1 MKIFKWE
8 KVSKSGRNFAFKE
21 LCINLLGSI
30 VICILCFALI
40 YTVISEISL
49 LEAVGSSSFIK
60 EKSGKILLLFF
71 LFPFSL
77 FFLASIQK
85 LLNYKSEYLMTGFVK
100 GLFIALPL
108 FLLLVI
114 PFNLYI
120 ESYIKSNGYT
130 YCNWYTSPSFRGPD
144 VWLKNDELCL
154 QDGSVITSDIYDWFE
169 MHNEKG
175 IEPTLNELEVFIQE
189 TRAEYNR

>member
-8 KVSKSGRNFAFKE
+8 KVSESDRNFAFKE
-21 LCINLLGSI
+21 LCINLLGPI

-49 LEAVGSSSFIK
+49 LEDVGSSSFIK
-60 EKSGKILLLFF
+60 EKSGKVLLLFF
-71 LFPFSL
+71 FFPFSL
-77 FFLASIQK
+77 FFLAYIQK
-85 LLNYKSEYLMTGFVK
+85 LLNYKSEYLMAGFVK
-100 GLFIALPL
+100 GLFIALSL
-108 FLLLVI
+108 FFLLVI
-114 PFNLYI
+114 PFNLYV

-130 YCNWYTSPSFRGPD
+130 YCNWYTQPSVRAPD

-169 MHNEKG
+169 MHNEKR

>member
-8 KVSKSGRNFAFKE
+8 KASKSGRNLAFKE
-21 LCINLLGSI
+21 LFINFLGPI
-30 VICILCFALI
+30 LICIICFALI

-49 LEAVGSSSFIK
+49 LEAVGSSPFIK
-60 EKSGKILLLFF
+60 EKSGKVLLLFF

-169 MHNEKG
+169 MHNEKR

>member
-8 KVSKSGRNFAFKE
+8 KVSESDRNFAFKE
-21 LCINLLGSI
+21 LCINLLGPI

-49 LEAVGSSSFIK
+49 LEDVGSSSFIK
-60 EKSGKILLLFF
+60 EKSGKVLLLFF
-71 LFPFSL
+71 FFPFSL

-85 LLNYKSEYLMTGFVK
+85 LLNYKSEYLMAGFVK
-100 GLFIALPL
+100 GLFIALFL
-108 FLLLVI
+108 FFFLGI
-114 PFNLYI
+114 PFNLYV

-130 YCNWYTSPSFRGPD
+130 YCNWYTQPSVRAPD

-169 MHNEKG
+169 MHNEKR

>member
-8 KVSKSGRNFAFKE
+8 KASKSGRNLAFKE

-60 EKSGKILLLFF
+60 EKSGKVLLLFF

-114 PFNLYI
+114 PFNLYV

-130 YCNWYTSPSFRGPD
+130 YCNWYTKPSFRSPD

-154 QDGSVITSDIYDWFE
+154 QDGSVIISDIYDWFE

>member
-8 KVSKSGRNFAFKE
+8 KVSESDRNFAFKE
-21 LCINLLGSI
+21 LCINLLGPI

-49 LEAVGSSSFIK
+49 LEDVGSSSFIK
-60 EKSGKILLLFF
+60 EKSGKVLLLFF
-71 LFPFSL
+71 FFPFSL

-85 LLNYKSEYLMTGFVK
+85 LLNYKSEYLMAGFVK
-100 GLFIALPL
+100 GLFIALSL
-108 FLLLVI
+108 FFLLVI
-114 PFNLYI
+114 PFNLYV

-130 YCNWYTSPSFRGPD
+130 YCNWYTQPSVRAPD

-169 MHNEKG
+169 MHNEKR

>member
-8 KVSKSGRNFAFKE
+8 KVSKSSRNFAFKE
-21 LCINLLGSI
+21 LCINLLGPI

-49 LEAVGSSSFIK
+49 LEAVGSSYFIK
-60 EKSGKILLLFF
+60 EKSGKVLLLFF

-85 LLNYKSEYLMTGFVK
+85 LLNYKSEYLMAGFVK
-100 GLFIALPL
+100 GVFIALSL
-108 FLLLVI
+108 FFLLVI
-114 PFNLYI
+114 PFNLYV

-130 YCNWYTSPSFRGPD
+130 YCNWYTSPHS
-144 VWLKNDELCL
+144 
-154 QDGSVITSDIYDWFE
+154 
-169 MHNEKG
+169 
-175 IEPTLNELEVFIQE
+175 EVPMFG
-189 TRAEYNR
+189 

>member
-8 KVSKSGRNFAFKE
+8 KASKSGRNLAFKE
-21 LCINLLGSI
+21 LFINFLGPI
-30 VICILCFALI
+30 LICIICFALI

-60 EKSGKILLLFF
+60 EKSGKVLLLFF

>member
-1 MKIFKWE
+1 M
-8 KVSKSGRNFAFKE
+8 
-21 LCINLLGSI
+21 
-30 VICILCFALI
+30 
-40 YTVISEISL
+40 
-49 LEAVGSSSFIK
+49 K
-60 EKSGKILLLFF
+60 EKSGKVFLLFF

-100 GLFIALPL
+100 GLFIALSL

-154 QDGSVITSDIYDWFE
+154 QDGSVITRDIYYWFE

>member
-8 KVSKSGRNFAFKE
+8 KASKSGRNLAFKE

-49 LEAVGSSSFIK
+49 LEAVGSSYFIK
-60 EKSGKILLLFF
+60 EKSGKVLLLFFLF

-130 YCNWYTSPSFRGPD
+130 YCNWYTSPHS
-144 VWLKNDELCL
+144 
-154 QDGSVITSDIYDWFE
+154 
-169 MHNEKG
+169 
-175 IEPTLNELEVFIQE
+175 EVPMFG
-189 TRAEYNR
+189 

>member
-8 KVSKSGRNFAFKE
+8 KVSESDRNFAFKE
-21 LCINLLGSI
+21 LCINLLGPI

-49 LEAVGSSSFIK
+49 LEDVGSSSFIK
-60 EKSGKILLLFF
+60 EKSGKVLLLFF

-85 LLNYKSEYLMTGFVK
+85 LLNYKSEYLMAGFVK
-100 GLFIALPL
+100 GLFIALSL
-108 FLLLVI
+108 FFLLVI
-114 PFNLYI
+114 PFNLYV

-130 YCNWYTSPSFRGPD
+130 YCNWYTQPSVRAPD

-154 QDGSVITSDIYDWFE
+154 QDGSVIISDIYDWFE
-169 MHNEKG
+169 MHNEKR